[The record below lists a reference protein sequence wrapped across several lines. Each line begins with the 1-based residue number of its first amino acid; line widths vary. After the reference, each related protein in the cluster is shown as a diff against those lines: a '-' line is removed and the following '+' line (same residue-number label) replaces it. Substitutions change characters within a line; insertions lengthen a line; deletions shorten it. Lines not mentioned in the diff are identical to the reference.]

1 MSVQEVAKGPTSIL
15 QKNALK
21 MINNMI
27 FTFSIA
33 GLQLSYLQN
42 VNWPKQEEY
51 TPVSLNREFNQRRLD
66 AVFIKEQ

>member
-1 MSVQEVAKGPTSIL
+1 
-15 QKNALK
+15 

-33 GLQLSYLQN
+33 GLQLSYLPN
-42 VNWPKQEEY
+42 VDWPKQEEY